1 MKDKIAVLVVDDEP
15 GIRIL
20 LHNLLKDMGLG
31 DVRVSSR
38 GEDALKILM
47 REKVDLM
54 LLDLRMP
61 GMDGQETARRS
72 FQIWP
77 DLVILVVTGYA
88 TVESAVE
95 LMKHGVFDIVRKPF
109 QFEEFKE
116 KVDKALGEVERRY
129 QDRLAKQSLQRFGRY
144 VILSEVSRGGMGVVY
159 KAKSLDNDRV
169 VALKVLESQKTKQE
183 QVARFYL
190 EGDTISKLQ
199 HPGIVQ
205 IRDMGICEG
214 HHFIAME
221 FIDGVSL
228 YDLMYGEG
236 LSYKQGLRILAE
248 VLDALHYAHG
258 QGVIHRDLK
267 PSNIIVDK
275 AGQPHL
281 IDFGLAKFVTGR
293 IKITQTDL
301 ILGTFGYL
309 APERLVGEN
318 VDHRADIYSMGAIL
332 YEMLTHR
339 LPYEKE
345 DDVHVF
351 PVFEAGAIP
360 PSQVN
365 PKIPPDLE
373 SACLRAI
380 AVRREDRFQSAVEFA
395 GALTDVL
402 AGLGEDARF
411 R

>member
-1 MKDKIAVLVVDDEP
+1 MKEKISVLVVDDEP

-31 DVRVSSR
+31 DVRVSGR

-54 LLDLRMP
+54 LLDFRMP
-61 GMDGQETARRS
+61 GMDGQETSRRS
-72 FQIWP
+72 LQVWP
-77 DLVILVVTGYA
+77 DLVILIVTGYA

-95 LMKHGVFDIVRKPF
+95 LMKNGVFDIVRKPF
-109 QFEEFKE
+109 QYEEFKE
-116 KVDKALGEVERRY
+116 KVDKALAEVERRT
-129 QDRLAKQSLQRFGRY
+129 QERAAKQALQRFGRY

-159 KAKSLDNDRV
+159 KARSLDNDRV
-169 VALKVLESQKTKQE
+169 VALKVLEAQKSKPE

-190 EGDTISKLQ
+190 EGDTIAKLR

-205 IRDMGICEG
+205 IQDMGICEG

-228 YDLMYGEG
+228 YDLIYGNE
-236 LSYKQGLRILAE
+236 LSYRRGLRILAE
-248 VLDALHYAHG
+248 VLEALQYAHS

-275 AGQPHL
+275 AGQSHL
-281 IDFGLAKFVTGR
+281 IDFGLAKFMGGR

-309 APERLVGEN
+309 APERLVGDS

-351 PVFEAGAIP
+351 PVFEAGAVP
-360 PSQVN
+360 PSAVN
-365 PKIPPDLE
+365 RDVPPDLE
-373 SACLRAI
+373 AICLKAI
-380 AVRREDRFQSAVEFA
+380 AVRREERYQAAAEF
-395 GALTDVL
+395 GAALEEFL
-402 AGLGEDARF
+402 AGLGEDRPC